1 MGSELCMKNLSK
13 GNRGYSFVLVC
24 FVICIKLGDT
34 LNKDLDEETGLL
46 NSHRE
51 VLTAF

>member
-1 MGSELCMKNLSK
+1 MGSELCMKTLSK
-13 GNRGYSFVLVC
+13 GNREFSLVLVC

-46 NSHRE
+46 
-51 VLTAF
+51 TAIVRF